1 MQKNYDDIGDDEIR
15 FLGCDGESQDSGSED
30 RKLGNKSRGAI
41 RHFDSPKMRAIA
53 PRFIVIFL
61 VVAVLLTWLLNSPR
75 VAKPNDDMTS
85 PELVEKELGSC
96 KTAKEQVPLPI
107 IKFPLAHAVETGYGF
122 IEIADTIINDIP
134 MRLYL
139 PHHVSMS
146 LHLGALDRGD
156 SSIIFA
162 AQAADVRADNGG
174 IVGAF
179 VLKGEPKAWGLSKKG
194 FCAIINDTVTVGV
207 ADNSP
212 LFEEATEKEGYF
224 FRQFPLVN
232 NGQPVE
238 NEQRGKSIRRSLCD
252 RNGEIFT
259 VETLSIE
266 SFHDFA
272 QALADL
278 GVDQAIYL
286 VGSDAYGWATD
297 AEGQRH
303 EFGNPDPPKKKW
315 ENISYLVMRNK
326 D

>member
-15 FLGCDGESQDSGSED
+15 FLGCDEESQDFGSED
-30 RKLGNKSRGAI
+30 RKLGSKSRGVI
-41 RHFDSPKMRAIA
+41 RHPVTPNVGSVA
-53 PRFIVIFL
+53 PIFIVIIV
-61 VVAVLLTWLLNSPR
+61 VVAVLLIWLLNDSPR
-75 VAKPNDDMTS
+75 VVKPNDETIS
-85 PELVEKELGSC
+85 PEPGYYE
-96 KTAKEQVPLPI
+96 AANEQVQHLDVVL
-107 IKFPLAHAVETGYGF
+107 PLALAPETGYGF

-194 FCAIINDTVTVGV
+194 FCAIINDTVTIGM
-207 ADNSP
+207 AENSP

-224 FRQFPLVN
+224 FRQFPLVH
-232 NGQPVE
+232 NGQLVE
-238 NEQRGKSIRRSLCD
+238 NEQRGKSIRRALCD

-259 VETLSIE
+259 VETLSAE